1 MALFLEEISSADPR
15 LESLARSVL
24 NSVRLHQLVLSV
36 FSFSLTLSLI
46 MIEEILNSRA
56 ETAHDRRDCP
66 FCSLPLESKGLI
78 NREMKT
84 LIGTI
89 HWKRRVRRCENGCPV
104 GHVAPFDEELGIKPN
119 QRTGTEIKY
128 LGCLL
133 AVFVPY
139 GIAESLLGNFF
150 CVCVSDG
157 AIWNWVREAGGKAMR
172 KLETELEQLHNGEK
186 PEEDGAIAQVENLP
200 LIVGADGVM
209 VPFRPNGG
217 SPEGKT
223 AWREVKVGIVAR
235 MGRRI
240 NKKGKEVSVIVRRR
254 VVAVL
259 GKVDEFKSFL
269 WLLSVKEGIGR
280 CKTAVWL
287 SDGDKGLWRIFRE
300 QFSEYAFG
308 VLDYYHAAQN
318 VWKGIKCWLD
328 GRTKKAARWFKAA
341 RKRIRD
347 NGTKGVMEELRGV
360 LATGCLSDAGQK
372 ALETLLGYLEN
383 HVDHMKYA
391 DYKNLGLPIG
401 SGIVESTC
409 KWLIQQRFKGVGM
422 RWGENGFVLLCSLR
436 VAWVNESFHELF
448 FDNAPPK
455 L

>member
-1 MALFLEEISSADPR
+1 MALFLEEISSADKR
-15 LESLARSVL
+15 LEPLARSVL
-24 NSVRLHQLVLSV
+24 NSVKLHQLVLSV
-36 FSFSLTLSLI
+36 FTLSLTLSVI
-46 MIEEILNSRA
+46 IIEEILNTRA
-56 ETAHDRRDCP
+56 ETADDRRDCP
-66 FCSLPLESKGLI
+66 FCTRHLESKGKVP
-78 NREMKT
+78 RGMKT
-84 LIGTI
+84 LIGKI

-104 GHVAPFDEELGIKPN
+104 GLVAPFDEELGIKPN
-119 QRTGTEIKY
+119 QRTGTEVKY

-139 GIAESLLGNFF
+139 KIAESLLGNFF
-150 CVCVSDG
+150 CVGVSDG

-172 KLETELEQLHNGEK
+172 MLETELEQLRNGEN
-186 PEEDGAIAQVENLP
+186 PEEDGAIAQIANLP
-200 LIVGADGVM
+200 LIAGADGVM
-209 VPFRPNGG
+209 VPFRPDGG
-217 SPEGKT
+217 NPDGKT
-223 AWREVKVGIVAR
+223 VWREVKVGIVAR

-240 NKKGKEVSVIVRRR
+240 NKKGKEVSVMVRRR

-259 GKVDEFKSFL
+259 GKVDEFKPVL

-287 SDGDKGLWRIFRE
+287 SDGGKGFWRIYRE
-300 QFSEYAFG
+300 HFSAYAIG
-308 VLDYYHAAQN
+308 VLDYYHAVQN
-318 VWKGIKCWLD
+318 VWKGTKGWLD
-328 GRTKKAARWFKAA
+328 GRTKKAALWFKDA
-341 RKRIRD
+341 RKRIRN

-360 LATGCLSDAGQK
+360 LATERLSDDCQK

-391 DYKNLGLPIG
+391 DYKKLGLPIG

-422 RWGENGFVLLCSLR
+422 RWSENGFVLLCSLR

-448 FDNAPPK
+448 FDDVPPK
-455 L
+455 